1 MKSLWRQKM
10 TLRKYIKNYKFV
22 KNRSILI
29 SWLIS
34 YISILLIPII
44 ISGFVYRESTKIVER
59 EINNNNVIMLR
70 QIQGIIDKKM
80 ADVERLSLQVA
91 WNPKL
96 KSLFYNTK
104 PVGARERF
112 NIAQVQKDLFIYKV
126 ANGYIDELYVYLH
139 GSDMV
144 VSSSTSYDMD

>member
-1 MKSLWRQKM
+1 M

-96 KSLFYNTK
+96 KPLFYNTK

-112 NIAQVQKDLFIYKV
+112 NIAQVQKDLF
-126 ANGYIDELYVYLH
+126 YI
-139 GSDMV
+139 
-144 VSSSTSYDMD
+144 